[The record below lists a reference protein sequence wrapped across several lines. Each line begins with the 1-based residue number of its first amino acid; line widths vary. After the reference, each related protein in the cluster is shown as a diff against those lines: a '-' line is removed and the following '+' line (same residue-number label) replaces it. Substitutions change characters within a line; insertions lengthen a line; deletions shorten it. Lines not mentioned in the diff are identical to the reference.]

1 MELLWTLLLALPTI
15 FVAAFL
21 AATLES
27 FRERLRT
34 RRWVMRNLQ
43 EFTETGRFDS
53 ASHLTAAFRCWLDA
67 ESADDMDERSW
78 HDAWFSAFSNAPD
91 LSPLLRSE
99 AASSVSVEVFQA
111 LRDLEEEITTIK
123 QVESYL
129 RALFTSDVAPLW
141 YERRVPLTGVDRR
154 RVEWFLRFLTT
165 FLAVRDRA
173 QSSFERF
180 RDAVRAA

>member
-34 RRWVMRNLQ
+34 RRWVMRNLR
-43 EFTETGRFDS
+43 EFTDTGRFDS
-53 ASHLTAAFRCWLDA
+53 ASHLTAAFRRWLDG
-67 ESADDMDERSW
+67 ESAD
-78 HDAWFSAFSNAPD
+78 
-91 LSPLLRSE
+91 L
-99 AASSVSVEVFQA
+99 
-111 LRDLEEEITTIK
+111 
-123 QVESYL
+123 
-129 RALFTSDVAPLW
+129 
-141 YERRVPLTGVDRR
+141 PLTGVDRR